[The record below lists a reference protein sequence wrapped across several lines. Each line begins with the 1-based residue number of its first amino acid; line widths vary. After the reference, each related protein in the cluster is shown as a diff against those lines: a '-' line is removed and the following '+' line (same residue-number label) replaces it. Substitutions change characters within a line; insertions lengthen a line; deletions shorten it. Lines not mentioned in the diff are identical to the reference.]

1 MYKNRIK
8 YRINNPFGKLFLLFV
23 LGGVELSML
32 KSSPEGVCQGNRV
45 EEKGICGNVFW
56 RDNVVKIVLYEY

>member
-1 MYKNRIK
+1 M
-8 YRINNPFGKLFLLFV
+8 LFV